1 MELFELILLLL
12 VCVMASSVLD
22 QMISRMSL
30 PLLQIGIGLAAA
42 LLMPHLAS
50 VYVDSELF
58 MMLFIAPL
66 LFREA
71 READNA
77 SLWGNRWSILSM
89 AIALVIASVL
99 AAGFILHWIIP
110 SISLAAAFACAAA
123 LGPTDAAAV
132 SALGSTISLTRRQST
147 LLSGEALINDASGV
161 VSFQFAIAAAVT
173 GAFSLAD
180 ATGSFTILFFG
191 GILIGLALGFLAK
204 QGIGILRRRGYV
216 STTMHVIYEVLSPFL
231 IFLAA
236 EELHVSGILA
246 VVAAGLVMQ
255 EHTLEMVSP
264 ETARHQMVSNSFWE
278 VIVFLINGILF
289 VMLGMQLPKV
299 LQPQAMDGV
308 RPSVVIFAMLAVTVT
323 IIVMRLLWITVLELF
338 HKDPESG
345 SRGIARPGQTVYQAL
360 VTTIAGPKGA
370 VTLSIILTIP
380 LYGHSGRIFP
390 YRDLIIFVTSGV
402 ILCTLLLADVVL
414 PRLAP
419 KKTDEDEEAQL
430 QTARISV
437 LEGVVRELRALLD
450 ENPDSEYVP
459 AGRLTLMRY
468 RTRLMHQRF
477 IMEGH
482 GSELEQ
488 LMKEILEVQQKRAD
502 EIQSPAY
509 GKPESERMPYYSIL
523 PGIRASLGYSYGA
536 ENVGSR
542 FETPKGR
549 LFLRFLKFRRQNY
562 SDEKAAR
569 IYYDTCIFAI
579 DLEHAAIDYLKQE
592 QESDN
597 RERADAAKLLLEEHE
612 ACLQSLWGRINYG
625 QDVCLVDDRDYDH
638 GFHQEM
644 PEGMRANTAEQFRMA
659 RQYTDEVDANALSI
673 ELDQIRRLRSEGKIT
688 ENAARELR
696 EQVYLM
702 QTMYLE

>member
-71 READNA
+71 READKA

-255 EHTLEMVSP
+255 EHTLGMVSP

-488 LMKEILEVQQKRAD
+488 LMKEILEVQ
-502 EIQSPAY
+502 
-509 GKPESERMPYYSIL
+509 
-523 PGIRASLGYSYGA
+523 
-536 ENVGSR
+536 
-542 FETPKGR
+542 
-549 LFLRFLKFRRQNY
+549 
-562 SDEKAAR
+562 
-569 IYYDTCIFAI
+569 
-579 DLEHAAIDYLKQE
+579 
-592 QESDN
+592 
-597 RERADAAKLLLEEHE
+597 
-612 ACLQSLWGRINYG
+612 
-625 QDVCLVDDRDYDH
+625 
-638 GFHQEM
+638 
-644 PEGMRANTAEQFRMA
+644 
-659 RQYTDEVDANALSI
+659 
-673 ELDQIRRLRSEGKIT
+673 
-688 ENAARELR
+688 
-696 EQVYLM
+696 
-702 QTMYLE
+702 